1 MMQNRFVKVEGHEGL
16 VKDTQSGMVL
26 NINTHET
33 IKARERKLARRKKE
47 SEYES
52 MKQDVNE
59 LKKDMSEIKDL
70 LGKIAERV

>member
-1 MMQNRFVKVEGHEGL
+1 MENRFVKIEGHDGL

-26 NINTHET
+26 NINTNET
-33 IKARERKLARRKKE
+33 IKAKERKLARRKKE
-47 SEYES
+47 LEYQS

-59 LKKDMSEIKDL
+59 LKKDMNEIKDL